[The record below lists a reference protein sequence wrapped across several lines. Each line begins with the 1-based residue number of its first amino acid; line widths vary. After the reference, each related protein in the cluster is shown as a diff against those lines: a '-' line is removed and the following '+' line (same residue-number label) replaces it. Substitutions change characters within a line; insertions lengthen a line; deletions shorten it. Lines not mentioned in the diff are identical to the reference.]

1 MKQLSP
7 GVVMSF
13 DDHQFIEDWVET
25 LELFERFSVHVT
37 FMIHAPHQMTADHWK
52 GLHSLANA
60 GHAVGC
66 HSLTHAK
73 AIDYIAEHGS
83 CDQWI
88 NDEVVPALDLLK
100 KNGFNPRAFAYP
112 CSQNNE
118 ETDTAL
124 SKFFNHARTG
134 AFLSEERPRFA
145 DLDEIFKPVD
155 QVNEHFLLP
164 AKGIDKLEDLSMIDE
179 AACRASKRGELLF
192 LLGHRIG
199 IEEPGKDNRILTNRN
214 TLEEILKIITSYK
227 LNFYTFDEL
236 P

>member
-1 MKQLSP
+1 
-7 GVVMSF
+7 MSF
-13 DDHQFIEDWVET
+13 DDYQFIEDWVQS
-25 LELFERFSVHVT
+25 LGLFKRFSACVT
-37 FMIHAPHQMTADHWK
+37 FMIHAPHQMTADHWS
-52 GLHSLANA
+52 GLHSLADA

-88 NDEVVPALDLLK
+88 DNEVVPALEVLR
-100 KNGFNPRAFAYP
+100 KNGFEPLSTFAYP

-155 QVNEHFLLP
+155 RVNECFLLP
-164 AKGIDKLEDLSMIDE
+164 AKGIDKLEDLSMIDD

-199 IEEPGKDNRILTNRN
+199 LVEDGKDNRILTNRN

-227 LNFYTFDEL
+227 LSFYTFDDL
-236 P
+236 S